1 MKKRKMKFNKKK
13 HQIVLPPSTDIAS
26 EMILNVAA
34 GLIAMGDNLEE
45 KQNYLNTACTAWN
58 LSLLPENKRDEAID
72 NCIEEFRKYNIN
84 VNDEECED
92 LKENYRIIIDHKIRA
107 YPNSKKHM
115 LGANAEFVNGEYKVN
130 VMSFDP
136 DKQ

>member
-1 MKKRKMKFNKKK
+1 MKFNKKK
-13 HQIVLPPSTDIAS
+13 HQIVSSPSTDKAS
-26 EMILNVAA
+26 EMILNVAV
-34 GLIAMGDNLEE
+34 GLIAMGDTLEE

-72 NCIEEFRKYNIN
+72 NCIQEFRKYNVN

-92 LKENYRIIIDHKIRA
+92 LKENYRIIINHKIRA

-115 LGANAEFVNGEYKVN
+115 AGANVEFVNGEYKIN